1 MFTYSINGKKNFI
14 GKSNDL
20 NQLKETIIEEE
31 DISMNEDDILL
42 FYDEKNNLIDTP
54 ENFDNYTKNKNN
66 VVIIKIQKKNEEIK
80 NDIEKT
86 EIKNNNDNKMESE
99 INDKIDSQKKKNNFN
114 ESDEE
119 NKNEDIIKNSYSNE
133 KKEIESNSNIP
144 LINVDLLVETF
155 SKIID
160 DKLNPLYEQLDEE
173 KKKNEEA
180 FKTLESKLNNSNEI
194 FNKSLENIDSKLKG
208 IITNN
213 SNSQKF
219 EKNLG
224 PDLQNINQIINEINN
239 SYQQEIN
246 GVSILIQQTTQ
257 SINNYVQNKFKELK
271 EKSPSNFHK
280 IEESINRCNNSLI
293 QQFNKFKKDIN
304 TIMEKDNEETIIMED
319 NNEYSSSQ
327 IQNFSQNQNPN
338 NQYQNSN
345 NQYQNSNNQYQNLNN
360 QYRNSGNIPFD
371 NNQNYSSNSNNE
383 EDNKD
388 DDNYDDLKN
397 KIAEIKNVFGNEID
411 EDTIINCLKKYNGD
425 VDQTINHLLDFNH
438 N

>member
-86 EIKNNNDNKMESE
+86 EIKNNNDNKMESK
-99 INDKIDSQKKKNNFN
+99 INDKIDSQKKKNDFN

-173 KKKNEEA
+173 KKKM
-180 FKTLESKLNNSNEI
+180 KKH
-194 FNKSLENIDSKLKG
+194 LK
-208 IITNN
+208 
-213 SNSQKF
+213 
-219 EKNLG
+219 
-224 PDLQNINQIINEINN
+224 
-239 SYQQEIN
+239 
-246 GVSILIQQTTQ
+246 
-257 SINNYVQNKFKELK
+257 
-271 EKSPSNFHK
+271 H
-280 IEESINRCNNSLI
+280 
-293 QQFNKFKKDIN
+293 
-304 TIMEKDNEETIIMED
+304 
-319 NNEYSSSQ
+319 
-327 IQNFSQNQNPN
+327 
-338 NQYQNSN
+338 
-345 NQYQNSNNQYQNLNN
+345 
-360 QYRNSGNIPFD
+360 
-371 NNQNYSSNSNNE
+371 
-383 EDNKD
+383 
-388 DDNYDDLKN
+388 
-397 KIAEIKNVFGNEID
+397 
-411 EDTIINCLKKYNGD
+411 
-425 VDQTINHLLDFNH
+425 
-438 N
+438 

>member
-1 MFTYSINGKKNFI
+1 MKR
-14 GKSNDL
+14 
-20 NQLKETIIEEE
+20 
-31 DISMNEDDILL
+31 
-42 FYDEKNNLIDTP
+42 
-54 ENFDNYTKNKNN
+54 
-66 VVIIKIQKKNEEIK
+66 
-80 NDIEKT
+80 
-86 EIKNNNDNKMESE
+86 
-99 INDKIDSQKKKNNFN
+99 
-114 ESDEE
+114 
-119 NKNEDIIKNSYSNE
+119 
-133 KKEIESNSNIP
+133 
-144 LINVDLLVETF
+144 
-155 SKIID
+155 
-160 DKLNPLYEQLDEE
+160 
-173 KKKNEEA
+173 KKNEEA

-319 NNEYSSSQ
+319 NNEYSSYQ
-327 IQNFSQNQNPN
+327 TQNFLKTKIQIT
-338 NQYQNSN
+338 
-345 NQYQNSNNQYQNLNN
+345 
-360 QYRNSGNIPFD
+360 NI
-371 NNQNYSSNSNNE
+371 
-383 EDNKD
+383 
-388 DDNYDDLKN
+388 
-397 KIAEIKNVFGNEID
+397 KIQITNIKIQ
-411 EDTIINCLKKYNGD
+411 IINIKI
-425 VDQTINHLLDFNH
+425 QIINIEIQEIFLLIIIKIILVILIMMKIIKMMIIMMI
-438 N
+438 

>member
-99 INDKIDSQKKKNNFN
+99 INDKIDSQKKKNDFN

-319 NNEYSSSQ
+319 NNEYSSYQ
-327 IQNFSQNQNPN
+327 TQNLSQNQNPN

-345 NQYQNSNNQYQNLNN
+345 NQYQNSNNQYQNSNN

-371 NNQNYSSNSNNE
+371 NNQNNSSNSNND

-411 EDTIINCLKKYNGD
+411 DDTIINYLKKYNGD

>member
-345 NQYQNSNNQYQNLNN
+345 NQYQNSNNQYQNSNN

-371 NNQNYSSNSNNE
+371 NNQNNSSNSNND

>member
-99 INDKIDSQKKKNNFN
+99 INDKIDSQKKKNDFN

-194 FNKSLENIDSKLKG
+194 FNKSLENIDSKLKE

>member
-99 INDKIDSQKKKNNFN
+99 INDKIDSQKKKNDFN

-327 IQNFSQNQNPN
+327 TQNFSQKQNSQYQYQNPNNQYQNPN
-338 NQYQNSN
+338 NQYQNS
-345 NQYQNSNNQYQNLNN
+345 NN

-371 NNQNYSSNSNNE
+371 NNQNNSSNSNND

-388 DDNYDDLKN
+388 DDNNDDLKN
-397 KIAEIKNVFGNEID
+397 KIDEIKNYIGNEID
-411 EDTIINCLKKYNGD
+411 DDTIIKSLKKYNGD
-425 VDQTINHLLDFNH
+425 IEQTVNHLLDFNH

>member
-80 NDIEKT
+80 N
-86 EIKNNNDNKMESE
+86 
-99 INDKIDSQKKKNNFN
+99 
-114 ESDEE
+114 EE

-327 IQNFSQNQNPN
+327 TQNFSQKQNSQYQYQNPNNQYQNPN
-338 NQYQNSN
+338 NQYQNS
-345 NQYQNSNNQYQNLNN
+345 NN

-371 NNQNYSSNSNNE
+371 NNQNNSSNSNND

-388 DDNYDDLKN
+388 DDNNDDLKN
-397 KIAEIKNVFGNEID
+397 KIDEIKNYIGNEID
-411 EDTIINCLKKYNGD
+411 DDTIIKSLKKYNGD
-425 VDQTINHLLDFNH
+425 IEQTVNHLLDFNH

>member
-99 INDKIDSQKKKNNFN
+99 INDKIDSQKKKNDFN

-319 NNEYSSSQ
+319 NNEYSSYQ
-327 IQNFSQNQNPN
+327 TQNFSQNQNPN

-345 NQYQNSNNQYQNLNN
+345 NQYQNSNNQYQNSNN

-371 NNQNYSSNSNNE
+371 NNQNNSSNSNND

-411 EDTIINCLKKYNGD
+411 EDTIINYLKKYNGD

>member
-99 INDKIDSQKKKNNFN
+99 INDKIDSQKKKNDFN